1 MGIMV
6 RLNLISRYC
15 TDRISDMAI
24 ITNGTLLSI
33 QNMTWNGQLGF
44 QSAPSEEV
52 YIDIID
58 TQWSAVYE
66 ANGLPGFPGPQT
78 TMGIQAG
85 FFFINVPDWKRKG

>member
-1 MGIMV
+1 
-6 RLNLISRYC
+6 
-15 TDRISDMAI
+15 MAI

-85 FFFINVPDWKRKG
+85 FFFINVPIGRGRANFWT